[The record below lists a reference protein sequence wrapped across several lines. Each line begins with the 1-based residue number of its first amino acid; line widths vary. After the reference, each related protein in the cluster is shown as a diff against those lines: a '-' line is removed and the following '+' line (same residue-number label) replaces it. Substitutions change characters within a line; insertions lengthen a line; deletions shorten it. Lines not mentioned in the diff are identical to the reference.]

1 MCSEDDKQPGGA
13 LGNDPWQR
21 FESIIKRLRGPD
33 GCPWDKQQT
42 YRSLTPFVLEEAYEV
57 VQAALE
63 KDPDKL
69 KEELGDL
76 LLEIGLYAAIAEEEQ
91 HFTFADVVNGISDKL
106 VRRHPHVFGD
116 RKAETP
122 EQVERLW
129 AEIKRNEPGR
139 YEKGPSMM
147 DMVDK
152 GLPAL
157 MRAQQQ
163 QKVAAQG
170 GFDWPG
176 VRGVFDKL
184 DEEVSELKEAWGKG
198 NQTEI
203 EGEMGDLLFSCVN
216 LARHLSVNSEVA
228 LIRAIDKFSKRFR
241 HMEAYLEQYHL
252 TIREVGLDTL
262 DDLWEKAKDGENK
275 EDE

>member
-91 HFTFADVVNGISDKL
+91 HFTLADVVNGISDKL

>member
-91 HFTFADVVNGISDKL
+91 HFTLADVVNGISDKL

-129 AEIKRNEPGR
+129 AEIKRDEPGR